1 MKKIANGYYNSVYD
15 MGNGFVFKKQ
25 NNFFERYTKIF
36 SEEYPNNGI
45 IAIFTTLKIIY
56 NMPKEHLSDLEIK
69 IKNGTYT
76 GSLEILA
83 NPKFDHRGYIQDKVI
98 TIKDYIKTHSY
109 KENCL
114 IVDRFA
120 ENVIECWK
128 NEICEKV
135 YNFTV
140 NNGVSKNGN
149 VVLIDFNE
157 SSQSKSDAVK
167 IIESKKWLKALSF
180 GHLDPDLQNYYQ
192 NHMEKTLIIEKLN
205 DTWGISIKH

>member
-15 MGNGFVFKKQ
+15 MENGFVFKKQ
-25 NNFFERYTKIF
+25 NNFFERYIKIF
-36 SEEYPNNGI
+36 SEEYPIHGVF
-45 IAIFTTLKIIY
+45 AIFTTLKIIY

-83 NPKFDHRGYIQDKVI
+83 NPKFEHCGYIQDKVT
-98 TIKDYIKTHSY
+98 TIKDYINTHSY

-114 IVDRFA
+114 IIDRFT

-128 NEICEKV
+128 NQICEKI

-140 NNGVSKNGN
+140 NNGVAKNGN

-157 SSQSKSDAVK
+157 SSQNKADAVK
-167 IIESKKWLKALSF
+167 IIESKKWLKSLSF
-180 GHLDPDLQNYYQ
+180 GHLDVQLQEYYK
-192 NHMEKTLIIEKLN
+192 NHMDKALTVQTLNEN
-205 DTWGISIKH
+205 WGISINH